1 MDNLKNILSTLNIIS
16 QDPKV
21 HISQIDNQIF
31 DIIVDGD
38 FDIQKINEIQKK
50 INESCSD
57 EFIVKTFYCDEA
69 YTKIIIRKK

>member
-1 MDNLKNILSTLNIIS
+1 MDNLKNIQSTLNIIS

-21 HISQIDNQIF
+21 HISQIDNHIF

-50 INESCSD
+50 IKESCSD
-57 EFIVKTFYCDEA
+57 EFIVKTFYCDEP